1 MMDTYSNE
9 ASNATLS
16 AQHLTLRAGARTL
29 VDDFTHTFYPGEIW
43 CVAGPNGAGKTTLI
57 ATLAGLT
64 RPTAGHVELDGARVA
79 DWPAARLAQRRAL
92 MPQSVHDAFS
102 ASVLDVVLLNRF
114 PHLTGW
120 GWERADDRAAAQAA
134 LALLGLAD
142 FARRDVLSLS
152 GGERQRVALAA
163 VLCQDAPLL
172 LLDEPLAHLD
182 LHHQVDCLEAL
193 AAWTQAERG
202 EKGVEKGVE
211 KRTETLT
218 AKLAEKRNERG
229 RENSRFDGAPP
240 RTILFSCHD
249 LNLARRFASHA
260 LLLDGRGRI
269 DAGPARDVLTPEL
282 ASRAFGYPLTLIRDG
297 DHEALVPAVV
307 PAWRPYTGPRA
318 HPPSSR
324 DGNPP
329 ASY

>member
-1 MMDTYSNE
+1 MKTH
-9 ASNATLS
+9 SNAAFAASLR
-16 AQHLTLRAGARTL
+16 AQHVTLRAGTRTL
-29 VDDFTHTFYPGEIW
+29 VDDFTHAFHPGEIW
-43 CVAGPNGAGKTTLI
+43 CIAGPNGAGKTTLI
-57 ATLAGLT
+57 ATLAGLV
-64 RPTAGHVELDGARVA
+64 RPAAGHVEIDGTRVA
-79 DWPAARLAQRRAL
+79 DWPSARLAQRRAL

-102 ASVLDVVLLNRF
+102 ASVLDIVLLNRF

-182 LHHQVDCLEAL
+182 LHHQIDCLEAL
-193 AAWTQAERG
+193 SGWTHATGDVKREEKHEEQRAGHGNDCGAA
-202 EKGVEKGVE
+202 
-211 KRTETLT
+211 
-218 AKLAEKRNERG
+218 
-229 RENSRFDGAPP
+229 

-249 LNLARRFASHA
+249 LNLARRFATHA

-282 ASRAFGYPLTLIRDG
+282 ASRAFGYPLALIRDG
-297 DHEALVPAVV
+297 DHEALVPAL
-307 PAWRPYTGPRA
+307 RPYTGARA
-318 HPPSSR
+318 MPPFARARNNTRTSH
-324 DGNPP
+324 
-329 ASY
+329 